1 MLFGD
6 RGHITFADFGLAR
19 CFETHMIDVEKAF
32 FPPQEV
38 ESLVKNAHERTRGM
52 CGTPEYVAPEI
63 YRKEYYSY
71 SADVWSVG
79 VIIYR
84 MLVGGV
90 STLYPFSW
98 FSLTP

>member
-1 MLFGD
+1 
-6 RGHITFADFGLAR
+6 
-19 CFETHMIDVEKAF
+19 MIDVEKAF
-32 FPPQEV
+32 LPPQEV
-38 ESLVKNAHERTRGM
+38 ESLVKNAQERTRGM
-52 CGTPEYVAPEI
+52 CGTPEYVAPEV

-90 STLYPFSW
+90 STLYPFS
-98 FSLTP
+98 